1 MKRRTSEADHEAL
14 RRLSKE
20 ETIDMMER
28 RQEAAVLRY
37 VRQMPSLGEWILSV
51 NIDVPEFPNMDF
63 KAMANDEIA
72 TVMEE
77 ELEQM
82 EQRLRWQKERMDR
95 LLLEGKL

>member
-1 MKRRTSEADHEAL
+1 MKRRTSETECEAL
-14 RRLSKE
+14 RKLSKE

-51 NIDVPEFPNMDF
+51 NVEVPEFPNMDF
-63 KAMANDEIA
+63 KVMGNDEIA
-72 TVMEE
+72 SVMEE

-82 EQRLRWQKERMDR
+82 ELRLRWQKERMDR